1 MNERGLSFDDITEEK
16 IKKLLEELTK

>member
-1 MNERGLSFDDITEEK
+1 MNERGLSFDGITEEK